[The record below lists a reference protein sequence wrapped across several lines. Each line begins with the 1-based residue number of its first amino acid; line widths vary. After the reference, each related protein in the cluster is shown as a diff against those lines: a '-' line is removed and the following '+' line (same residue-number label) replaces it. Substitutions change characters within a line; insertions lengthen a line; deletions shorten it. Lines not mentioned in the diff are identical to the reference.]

1 MNIVRWMA
9 MATKIKAEA
18 TAMFMHCKNYF
29 LFLISAVGLLLINTT
44 HAEPYLAIKN
54 NVQCSACHI
63 NPAGG
68 GARTTYGAYYGTH
81 ILPQTAGSLD
91 LFDAGKFGET
101 LRIGADLRTNYY
113 QSDRDE
119 GEDTRG
125 FETQSGQLYVVLQP
139 KDSRFS
145 LYIDEQI
152 APGGALN
159 RETFILTKLNGQH
172 FLKAGRIM
180 LPYGI
185 RLEDDSAFI
194 RQASGFNF
202 DTGDNGVELGLQY
215 TKTLFN
221 FAISNGSSGLNN
233 DDKNLQFLARSEY
246 LGNNWRIGATALYND
261 AEAGARTQANLF
273 GGFVWQGFVFLAEAD
288 LIEDESIENIPDEY
302 QEQRVGLLEV
312 NREISKG
319 YNIKLTTEYLDPD
332 TNIDE
337 NHRVRHSLLLEYTPF
352 ANLQIRGGLRKGDD
366 IPQRDTGNYLD
377 FFAQLHFYY

>member
-1 MNIVRWMA
+1 
-9 MATKIKAEA
+9 
-18 TAMFMHCKNYF
+18 MFIHCKNYF
-29 LFLISAVGLLLINTT
+29 VFLIYIMGLLLLNTAR
-44 HAEPYLAIKN
+44 AEPYLAIKN
-54 NVQCSACHI
+54 NTQCSTCHI

-68 GARTTYGAYYGTH
+68 GARSTYGAYYGTH
-81 ILPQTAGSLD
+81 VLPQTAGSLD
-91 LFDAGKFGET
+91 LFDAGKFGDT

-152 APGGALN
+152 APSGALN
-159 RETFILTKLNGQH
+159 RETFILTKLNGNH

-221 FAISNGSSGLNN
+221 VALSNGSSGLNN
-233 DDKNLQFLARSEY
+233 DDKNIQFLARAEY
-246 LGNNWRIGATALYND
+246 LGNNWRIGTTALYND

-273 GGFVWQGFVFLAEAD
+273 GGFIWQGFVFLAEAD

-319 YNIKLTTEYLDPD
+319 YNVKLTTEYLDPD

-337 NHRVRHSLLLEYTPF
+337 NQRVRHSLLLEYTPF

-366 IPQRDTGNYLD
+366 IPQRDAGNYLD

>member
-1 MNIVRWMA
+1 
-9 MATKIKAEA
+9 MATAMKIRAEA
-18 TAMFMHCKNYF
+18 TAMFIHCKNYF
-29 LFLISAVGLLLINTT
+29 VFLICVMGLLLINTS

-54 NVQCSACHI
+54 NTQCSTCHV

-68 GARTTYGAYYGTH
+68 GARATYGAYYGTH
-81 ILPQTAGSLD
+81 VLPQTAGSLD

-159 RETFILTKLNGQH
+159 RETFILTKLKGNH

-194 RQASGFNF
+194 RQTSGFNF

-221 FAISNGSSGLNN
+221 FALSNGSSGLNN
-233 DDKNLQFLARSEY
+233 DDKNLQFLSRAEY

-261 AEAGARTQANLF
+261 AEAGERTQANLF

-288 LIEDESIENIPDEY
+288 LIEDESIEIIPNEY
-302 QEQRVGLLEV
+302 QQQRVGLLEV

-319 YNIKLTTEYLDPD
+319 YNVKLTTEYLDPD
-332 TNIDE
+332 ANIDE
-337 NHRVRHSLLLEYTPF
+337 NQRVRHSLLLEYTPF

-366 IPQRDTGNYLD
+366 IPQRDAGNYLD

>member
-1 MNIVRWMA
+1 
-9 MATKIKAEA
+9 
-18 TAMFMHCKNYF
+18 MFIHCKNYF
-29 LFLISAVGLLLINTT
+29 AFLICVMGLLLINTA

-54 NVQCSACHI
+54 NTQCSTCHV

-68 GARTTYGAYYGTH
+68 GARNTYGAYYGTH
-81 ILPQTAGSLD
+81 VLPQTAGSLE

-101 LRIGADLRTNYY
+101 LRIGGDLRTNYY

-159 RETFILTKLNGQH
+159 RETFILTKLNGNH

-221 FAISNGSSGLNN
+221 FALSNGSSGLNN
-233 DDKNLQFLARSEY
+233 DDKNLQFLSRAEY

-288 LIEDESIENIPDEY
+288 LIEDESIENLPNEY

-319 YNIKLTTEYLDPD
+319 YNLKLTTEFLDPD

-337 NHRVRHSLLLEYTPF
+337 NQRVRHSLLLEYTPF

-366 IPQRDTGNYLD
+366 IPQRDAGNYVD